1 MRAPAVL
8 SCHSK
13 DTMKKLF
20 LLLIVTQLSAQSVLL
35 YQSPVISMSAP
46 AAATA
51 AKSELNQIGEQNTA
65 EVNLLGGTL
74 QLQQIGDRNQ
84 LRLNESNSYLQS
96 GTGVEIYGSNNQ
108 VDIMGNNSISEKMTL
123 RITGDYRTVV
133 IKNY

>member
-1 MRAPAVL
+1 
-8 SCHSK
+8 
-13 DTMKKLF
+13 
-20 LLLIVTQLSAQSVLL
+20 
-35 YQSPVISMSAP
+35 MSAP